1 MQANNILSAGRLGAY
16 FRKHLLDNYR
26 FYGMALIVL
35 TGLLLLIM
43 GFYFFNDGNPQ
54 RKYSDLIPIY
64 LVGMFLAGGI
74 FTSMS
79 FSELG
84 TNPRGIDYLLFPASH
99 LEKFLST
106 LLVTVVGFLVMYH
119 VAFYFAATM
128 SESIAFARFGNHI
141 NNDLQRYTTDNKWW
155 YSYYF
160 WFIVQ
165 ALFLLGAI
173 YTHKYSFI
181 KTVFFFLLFAGAIYL
196 LHTVTAYTFF
206 GSKLHKWNEHIPFV
220 GVRVMIDQSV
230 SHAAYPM
237 DDFLVV
243 PKKYA
248 DFLLFIGKYLV
259 APCLWTMAYFRLRD
273 KEI

>member
-1 MQANNILSAGRLGAY
+1 MQANNILSAGRFGAY

-35 TGLLLLIM
+35 TGLLLVVM
-43 GFYFFNDGNPQ
+43 SFYFFDDGRHE

-64 LVGMFLAGGI
+64 LIGMFLAGGI

-79 FSELG
+79 FSELSSK
-84 TNPRGIDYLLFPASH
+84 PRGIDYLLFPASH

-119 VAFYFAATM
+119 LAFYIAAVM
-128 SESIAFARFGNHI
+128 SESVAFARFGRHI
-141 NNDLQRYTTDNKWW
+141 INDLKPYTIDNKWW
-155 YSYYF
+155 YSYYC
-160 WFIVQ
+160 WFVVQ

-181 KTVFFFLLFAGAIYL
+181 KTVFFFLLFLGVLYL
-196 LHTVTAYTFF
+196 LHTVSANIFF
-206 GSKLHKWNEHIPFV
+206 GGKLHRWNEHIPFV

-230 SHAAYPM
+230 SHTVYPQ
-237 DDFLVV
+237 DDFLVI
-243 PKKYA
+243 PQKYA

-259 APCLWTMAYFRLRD
+259 VPCLWTIAYFRLRD